1 MADPETGQSPVQA
14 TSNTSEYT
22 PLLPSDRQLISA
34 LHESQDFI
42 ACHIVKIHGEDSVVW
57 KLRHSLQHW
66 FSSKWGHYFVI
77 LLVSAD
83 ICCIF
88 ADFLI
93 SLHMCEH
100 AGEKG
105 FNLKAWE
112 LADAVLDY
120 ASLVFSCLFM
130 AELLGSVFAFGFRY
144 FNSSFH
150 IFDALVIIAA
160 FIIDVLLRG
169 PLEEAGSLV
178 VVLRL
183 WRVFKIIEEFSSG
196 AEDQIAELQ
205 EKIDDLERERED
217 VMKENQQLKHRLR
230 RGYEDADGEVL
241 DGNAS

>member
-1 MADPETGQSPVQA
+1 MADPEPGYSSAQA
-14 TSNTSEYT
+14 TGSTNEST
-22 PLLPSDRQLISA
+22 PLLPSDRQFISA
-34 LHESQDFI
+34 LHQSQDFI
-42 ACHIVKIHGEDSVVW
+42 ACHIVKVHGEDSAVW
-57 KLRHSLQHW
+57 KLRHSLQRW
-66 FSSKWGHYFVI
+66 LSSKWGHYFVI

-93 SLHMCEH
+93 SLHICEH

-112 LADAVLDY
+112 RANEALDY
-120 ASLVFSCLFM
+120 ASLAFSCLFM

-144 FNSSFH
+144 FNNSFH
-150 IFDALVIIAA
+150 IFDALVIITA

-178 VVLRL
+178 VILRL

-205 EKIDDLERERED
+205 DKIDELERARED
-217 VMKENQQLKHRLR
+217 VVKENQQLRHRLR
-230 RGYEDADGEVL
+230 SGHEDADGL
-241 DGNAS
+241 TPDGDG

>member
-1 MADPETGQSPVQA
+1 MADPEPGNSPIHA
-14 TSNTSEYT
+14 TRNTNEYT
-22 PLLPSDRQLISA
+22 PLLPSDRQFISA
-34 LHESQDFI
+34 LHQSQDFI
-42 ACHIVKIHGEDSVVW
+42 ACHIVKIHGEDSAVW
-57 KLRHSLQHW
+57 KLRRSLQHW

-77 LLVSAD
+77 LLVAAD

-93 SLHMCEH
+93 SLHICEH
-100 AGEKG
+100 AGEKE
-105 FNLKAWE
+105 FHLRAWE
-112 LADAVLDY
+112 QANEVLGY
-120 ASLVFSCLFM
+120 ASLVFSCLFV

-144 FNSSFH
+144 FNTPFH

-196 AEDQIAELQ
+196 AEDQLAELQ
-205 EKIDDLERERED
+205 EKIDELERARED
-217 VMKENQQLKHRLR
+217 VIKENEQLKHRLR
-230 RGYEDADGEVL
+230 SGYGNADGDVDIG
-241 DGNAS
+241 DG